1 MVVTLSL
8 LSVGVLLLNPPRLI
22 AMFDSGVPGSPE
34 SYAALQF
41 AQDAGIDAVIN
52 YSLINADTKSIEE
65 YLQYADKI
73 GRKVVP
79 SLKDFATEI
88 NTDPVN
94 SGYHDQYGS
103 SNGERVINMVRSLE
117 AMKGHGAIWGYLY
130 ADEPVINHDIPFNAG
145 DVANL
150 VKPRYEQIKAV
161 TDKPVLLAH
170 WRMPLPDLQTLATV
184 SDHLMMDYYPY
195 PEGEN
200 QTYGTLD
207 AIESIAGDIK
217 AAAGNSSWFALQA
230 FSYYLSEP
238 DKIQRFTFPP
248 QPPDTNQGAPDADVM
263 VDMANRALKG
273 CVRHLAFF
281 SYGYALQ
288 VGEHQLNN
296 IKLAVKEIRA
306 LPEFINPSC
315 S

>member
-130 ADEPVINHDIPFNAG
+130 ADEPVIA
-145 DVANL
+145 
-150 VKPRYEQIKAV
+150 
-161 TDKPVLLAH
+161 
-170 WRMPLPDLQTLATV
+170 
-184 SDHLMMDYYPY
+184 
-195 PEGEN
+195 
-200 QTYGTLD
+200 
-207 AIESIAGDIK
+207 
-217 AAAGNSSWFALQA
+217 
-230 FSYYLSEP
+230 
-238 DKIQRFTFPP
+238 
-248 QPPDTNQGAPDADVM
+248 
-263 VDMANRALKG
+263 
-273 CVRHLAFF
+273 
-281 SYGYALQ
+281 
-288 VGEHQLNN
+288 
-296 IKLAVKEIRA
+296 
-306 LPEFINPSC
+306 
-315 S
+315 